1 MNSSRCSDLVVL
13 VLLLVLAVGAA
24 GGVTVDAADAPADAE
39 AGTDRTATFELTELY
54 QDPEAEQ
61 WTLRGETELEN
72 VTWTVKVVDQAGSQI
87 AQPTYVS
94 QSFAH
99 DVDIES
105 GAARLQISVTGT
117 VPAINNFSYDPRPS
131 FLVAEL
137 IQEQPGGTS
146 ETIGI
151 YEADRYTAGSR
162 EARQAIETAETAI
175 DEAGGHDEAEQTLNS
190 AIDAYEGENFELAVD
205 LAGQAEDTARQAE
218 ANQSRNRLI
227 LLAVG
232 ALVLIGIV
240 VGAVMYLRRSRTH
253 SRL

>member
-13 VLLLVLAVGAA
+13 VLLLVLTVGAA
-24 GGVTVDAADAPADAE
+24 GGVTVNAADAPSGAE
-39 AGTDRTATFELTELY
+39 VGTDRTATFELAELY

-72 VTWTVKVVDQAGSQI
+72 VTWTVNVIDQAGSQI

-105 GAARLQISVTGT
+105 GAAQLEITLTGT
-117 VPAINNFSYDPRPS
+117 VPPITNFTYDPQPS

-137 IQEQPGGTS
+137 IQEQPGGTTDTI
-146 ETIGI
+146 ET
-151 YEADRYTAGSR
+151 YEADRYTADSQA
-162 EARQAIETAETAI
+162 ARQAIDAARAAI
-175 DEAGGHDEAEQTLNS
+175 NEAGGPDEAERTLDS
-190 AIDAYEGENFELAVD
+190 AIDAYESENFDLAVD
-205 LAGQAEDTARQAE
+205 LAEQAKDTARQAE

-232 ALVLIGIV
+232 ALVLLGIV
-240 VGAVMYLRRSRTH
+240 VGAVVYWRRSRTH